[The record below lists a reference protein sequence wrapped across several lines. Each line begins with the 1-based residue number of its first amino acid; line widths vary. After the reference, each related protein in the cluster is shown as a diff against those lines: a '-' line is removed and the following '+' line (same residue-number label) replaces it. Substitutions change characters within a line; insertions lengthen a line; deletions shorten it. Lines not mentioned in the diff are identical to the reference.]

1 MSTYGTV
8 VSGSDDKQPLFAAPS
23 DAPAQ
28 EPIYQEKTQTR
39 TMVMDILWK
48 VEEEGRERK
57 VLGSTICNYLIVFT
71 CLYPMGGERRRKCP
85 YLVQSS

>member
-57 VLGSTICNYLIVFT
+57 V
-71 CLYPMGGERRRKCP
+71 
-85 YLVQSS
+85 